1 MLLGHVVK
9 LDPLAMFLNCL
20 GESSLSYRSLPT
32 WLDLVPHGLHW
43 LLMLE
48 VERVRDSDVVV
59 GMVVVVVSYRVSSF
73 QLQALTSYTRL
84 LQVLESFILLS
95 CSNSR
100 DFNSQVRAVVH
111 ARDERVVPSRR
122 AVFLN
127 GIC

>member
-43 LLMLE
+43 LHVLE

-59 GMVVVVVSYRVSSF
+59 GMVVVVVGCLPRLLLSAPSAH
-73 QLQALTSYTRL
+73 QLQQVAVSTQRL
-84 LQVLESFILLS
+84 HLAELLHLARLQLPSPS
-95 CSNSR
+95 GC
-100 DFNSQVRAVVH
+100 
-111 ARDERVVPSRR
+111 ARP
-122 AVFLN
+122 
-127 GIC
+127 

>member
-43 LLMLE
+43 LHALE

-73 QLQALTSYTRL
+73 QLQAPTSYTSVTQRTYCGAGAGHLTWRCWLVSL
-84 LQVLESFILLS
+84 LCE
-95 CSNSR
+95 
-100 DFNSQVRAVVH
+100 
-111 ARDERVVPSRR
+111 
-122 AVFLN
+122 
-127 GIC
+127 